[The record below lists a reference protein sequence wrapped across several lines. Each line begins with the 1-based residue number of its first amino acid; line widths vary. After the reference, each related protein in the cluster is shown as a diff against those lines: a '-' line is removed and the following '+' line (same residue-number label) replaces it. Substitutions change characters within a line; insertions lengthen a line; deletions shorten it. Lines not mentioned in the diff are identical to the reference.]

1 MGETKKKATADAL
14 SWCEEFQ
21 QNLTSAGIAYPN
33 EVNGTKEMHTFK
45 TITDPPFFMSVHRQE
60 VDRICFKMMATKTY
74 YENKMT
80 ANFVKILK
88 NRPISG
94 RVIDV
99 GMNVGWFTLLSRSLG
114 HEVLSFEPDPSNIIR
129 LCESLALNNWADGS
143 LCTW

>member
-1 MGETKKKATADAL
+1 
-14 SWCEEFQ
+14 
-21 QNLTSAGIAYPN
+21 
-33 EVNGTKEMHTFK
+33 
-45 TITDPPFFMSVHRQE
+45 
-60 VDRICFKMMATKTY
+60 MMATKTY